1 MIVKLD
7 HDSGA
12 MIETSIRDPGGLPP
26 VEIARGLLTVLLS
39 ATRVRVWED
48 GRSFLDPPS
57 ADETRDP
64 GAEPMPTDDALR
76 KAREALAEWLAD
88 GLGGALEGL
97 DPTSPRPSTSPR
109 SLTVW
114 DRWYTGMSGVGAAA
128 QRSDGFTAPV

>member
-7 HDSGA
+7 HESGA

-57 ADETRDP
+57 ADLARDQQD
-64 GAEPMPTDDALR
+64 EPKPVDEALCQAR
-76 KAREALAEWLAD
+76 KALAEWLVN
-88 GLGGALEGL
+88 GLGRALEGL
-97 DPTSPRPSTSPR
+97 GSTSPRPSS
-109 SLTVW
+109 VW
-114 DRWYTGMSGVGAAA
+114 ERWYDGESGVMAAA
-128 QRSDGFTAPV
+128 RQSDGFTAPV

>member
-48 GRSFLDPPS
+48 GQSFLDPPS
-57 ADETRDP
+57 ADVARGSED
-64 GAEPMPTDDALR
+64 EPKPVDEALR
-76 KAREALAEWLAD
+76 QARKALAEWLAD
-88 GLGGALEGL
+88 SMGGAIEGLG
-97 DPTSPRPSTSPR
+97 PTSPPSGPSP
-109 SLTVW
+109 VW
-114 DRWYTGMSGVGAAA
+114 ERWYDSESGVRAAA
-128 QRSDGFTAPV
+128 QRSGGFTAPV